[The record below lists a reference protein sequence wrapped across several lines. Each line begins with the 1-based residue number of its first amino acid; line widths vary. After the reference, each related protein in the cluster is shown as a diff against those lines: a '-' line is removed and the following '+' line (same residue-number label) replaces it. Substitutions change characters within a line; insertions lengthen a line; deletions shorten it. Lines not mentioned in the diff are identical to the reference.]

1 MNGLSRRDV
10 RGTLKIC
17 GGQKGFDK
25 SIIYTAPR
33 STAVRTSEPFILVH
47 RPYLSRLL
55 CHPPPLLHPAL
66 RYLPHNTVG
75 LLCCSLCTLL
85 SLLRRSLSSLCRLCS
100 LRYAARHSLRSTHMT
115 QHLLHQPSPLLLL
128 PLPIKHADPPAP
140 LEAVP
145 RHLELVHRVQV
156 LHVALRRGPVGRA
169 REPEVEVLVSSRLE
183 VERVVARVQ
192 VGELVEE
199 LEG

>member
-100 LRYAARHSLRSTHMT
+100 LR
-115 QHLLHQPSPLLLL
+115 SPLLLL

-192 VGELVEE
+192 VGELVEQVKGGFGVE
-199 LEG
+199 LGV